1 MVFVQNHQPV
11 EGVDQHRVH
20 LIGLGGNAEV
30 QPEEVFDKAP
40 VVIRIHQRLANAFL
54 VGVGRD
60 HGKFCQEANG
70 GDFDLFGIFRVEGVT
85 VIGGEGTDR
94 TGEHRHGV
102 SGVGKSVEEA
112 FQVFVQE
119 GVPAH
124 GVVKFG

>member
-40 VVIRIHQRLANAFL
+40 VVIRIQQRLTNALL

-70 GDFDLFGIFRVEGVT
+70 GDVDLFGVFRVQGVT
-85 VIGGEGTDR
+85 VIGRQGTHR

-102 SGVGKSVEEA
+102 GRMRKSVKET
-112 FQVFVQE
+112 F
-119 GVPAH
+119 
-124 GVVKFG
+124 